1 MALRGFQ
8 IEDVDGIEQLTLDA
22 PQLTNVRIVNA
33 DLKLTLA
40 LTVTLV
46 IKSCYLPLA
55 ITLAITL
62 VVILTPFTLSMVIAF
77 WL

>member
-1 MALRGFQ
+1 MIGKILNFDRRLIPILSSREYDFR
-8 IEDVDGIEQLTLDA
+8 VCFLL
-22 PQLTNVRIVNA
+22 V
-33 DLKLTLA
+33 A

-46 IKSCYLPLA
+46 ITSCYLPLA

>member
-1 MALRGFQ
+1 MPGQMIGKILNFDRRLIPILSSREYDFR
-8 IEDVDGIEQLTLDA
+8 VCFLL
-22 PQLTNVRIVNA
+22 V
-33 DLKLTLA
+33 A

-46 IKSCYLPLA
+46 ITSCYLP
-55 ITLAITL
+55 LAITL